1 MTTNRRE
8 FLGHLTAGAMLGTL
22 PLSEISVSDV
32 LAMEEQRLQARE
44 EFDLSWTAKLA
55 GRKHKA
61 CFDCAEHE
69 NGAGVL
75 RSSLWENQYIATLGA
90 NRADIMT
97 VMVLR
102 HNASVLALTQ
112 EMWDKYGIGA
122 QKGVKNFLT
131 EKETDR
137 NPVLLG
143 AADNVPANIA
153 GMLLKPFIERGGIV
167 LVCGV
172 ALRNW
177 SATVATKDGV
187 SRDEAYKRAVA
198 GLVPGAIV
206 QPSGVFAAVRAG
218 QEGCAYVR
226 AS

>member
-1 MTTNRRE
+1 MSTTRRD
-8 FLGHLTAGAMLGTL
+8 FLEHVTASAMLGTIPFAALRAADFEL
-22 PLSEISVSDV
+22 PSLEPP
-32 LAMEEQRLQARE
+32 AAAE
-44 EFDLSWTAKLA
+44 EFDMSWTAKLQ

-90 NRADIMT
+90 TRDEIMT
-97 VMVLR
+97 VMILR

-112 EMWDKYGIGA
+112 DMWDRYGIGK
-122 QKGVKNFLT
+122 QKGVRNFLT

-137 NPVLLG
+137 NPVLMG
-143 AADNVPANIA
+143 TADGVPANIEA
-153 GMLLKPFIERGGIV
+153 MLLTPFIARGGVV

-177 SATVATKDGV
+177 SGTVATKDGV
-187 SRDEAYKRAVA
+187 SREEAYKRTVA

-226 AS
+226 AA